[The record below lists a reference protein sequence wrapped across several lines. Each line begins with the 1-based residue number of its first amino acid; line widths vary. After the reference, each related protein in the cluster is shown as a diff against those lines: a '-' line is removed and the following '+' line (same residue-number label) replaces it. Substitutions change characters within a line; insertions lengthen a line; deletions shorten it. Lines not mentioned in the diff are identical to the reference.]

1 METVGIGIAGAG
13 NVGGALARRLIDDR
27 KAIREKTGLDLEPR
41 RVVVRDTARDRGLP
55 PEIIATEVMDLVS
68 DEGVDV
74 VVEVM
79 GGIEPAGDLVVAA
92 LKAGKPVVTANKE
105 LVAARGPELLAI
117 AADAGVPFLFEAAVG
132 GGIPIIAPLMESLAG
147 EKIRRVMGIVNGTTN
162 YMLTAMSETGAD
174 YAAVLAEAQTLGY
187 AEADPTADVSGM
199 DSASKAVILAGLAF
213 GVWVSPSEVHREG
226 IDGLEPAD
234 FAAAARLGHTIK
246 LLAVAEATSGGV
258 VVRVHPTLIPLTH
271 PLAGVRGATNAV
283 YIEGDSVGQL
293 LFAGPGAGGMPTAT
307 SVLGDVI
314 SAARGIV
321 APSVVVPPV
330 RVEVGE
336 HGDFGALETQWCLR
350 IEVEDA
356 PGVLARIAGVF
367 GSLGVSIKSMRQD
380 GRGDGATLLIVTHAA
395 PEAAQRKAHRG
406 LVGLP
411 AVREVASAIRL
422 EGDEA

>member
-1 METVGIGIAGAG
+1 
-13 NVGGALARRLIDDR
+13 
-27 KAIREKTGLDLEPR
+27 
-41 RVVVRDTARDRGLP
+41 
-55 PEIIATEVMDLVS
+55 
-68 DEGVDV
+68 
-74 VVEVM
+74 
-79 GGIEPAGDLVVAA
+79 
-92 LKAGKPVVTANKE
+92 
-105 LVAARGPELLAI
+105 
-117 AADAGVPFLFEAAVG
+117 
-132 GGIPIIAPLMESLAG
+132 
-147 EKIRRVMGIVNGTTN
+147 TN

-367 GSLGVSIKSMRQD
+367 GSLGGSNKPIRQD

-395 PEAAQRKAHRG
+395 PEAAQRKSPEG
-406 LVGLP
+406 LVVLAP
-411 AVREVASAIRL
+411 VREVTSALRL
-422 EGDEA
+422 EGGVDRPGPSQSGLRPPRSGPRPPGRALRDARVAPAMPCRRPAPGGRRASSRSLTGDGPGCPPPDRSRTCS